1 MTRDD
6 RSAARVAH
14 ATAILRAAIA
24 AADPGPAVS
33 RAVRVIPGLHQAR
46 HIHVLAVGKAGEAM
60 ATAALAALPRAPGS
74 ALVVVPRTSVETREV
89 TAGPGLRMLYA
100 AHPVPDDDSV
110 HAGAQAEDLLRGAA
124 DGDVV
129 IVLLSG
135 GASSLCVAPAE
146 GMTIDEYAE
155 VVRSLMLAGA
165 DIRELNTVRAHI
177 DRLKGGGMARTSA
190 PARVVGLIVSDV
202 VGNPLDV
209 IASGPLTPCSTT
221 PHDAL
226 RVLEKYDLT
235 ATVPRSVRT
244 VLHAPRD
251 GTPAS
256 FSHVSTQIVLDNRA
270 ALDGAARAA
279 ARLAYDVRI
288 TDEPVTG
295 IAREAGRHI
304 ARDALA
310 TARALRAVDPPVCI
324 VSGGETT
331 VVVSG
336 TGKGGRNQELILAAA
351 IELAGG
357 ERVTVG
363 SVGTDGVDGPT
374 DAAGGVAD
382 ESTIGTAQAAGFDA
396 LEALRDNDSY
406 SLLGAAGALLRTGA
420 TGTNV
425 MDVQVVLIDPPAA

>member
-1 MTRDD
+1 
-6 RSAARVAH
+6 
-14 ATAILRAAIA
+14 
-24 AADPGPAVS
+24 
-33 RAVRVIPGLHQAR
+33 
-46 HIHVLAVGKAGEAM
+46 M
-60 ATAALAALPRAPGS
+60 ATAALAALPRAPDS
-74 ALVVVPRTSVETREV
+74 ALVVVPHTSADTRV
-89 TAGPGLRMLYA
+89 ATAGRGLRVLYA

-135 GASSLCVAPAE
+135 GASSLCVAPAA
-146 GMTIDEYAE
+146 GVTIEEYAE

-177 DRLKGGGMARTSA
+177 DILKGGGMARISA
-190 PARVVGLIVSDV
+190 PARVIGLIVSDV
-202 VGNPLDV
+202 AGNSLDV

-221 PHDAL
+221 PRDAL
-226 RVLEKYDLT
+226 RVLEKYELT
-235 ATVPRSVRT
+235 ATVPRSVRSA
-244 VLHAPRD
+244 LHAARD
-251 GTPAS
+251 DTPAS

-295 IAREAGRHI
+295 IAREAGRRMAH
-304 ARDALA
+304 DALA
-310 TARALRAVDPPVCI
+310 TARALRASDRPVC
-324 VSGGETT
+324 VLAGGETT

-357 ERVTVG
+357 ARVTVG
-363 SVGTDGVDGPT
+363 SIGTDGVDGPT
-374 DAAGGVAD
+374 DAAGAVAD
-382 ESTIGTAQAAGFDA
+382 ASTIGTAKAAGFDA
-396 LEALRDNDSY
+396 VEALRDNDSY
-406 SLLGAAGALLRTGA
+406 SLLGAAGSLIRTGA